1 MKSTPEEARSR
12 RLVRWLGSIADA
24 GLLRVPRFFGL
35 VYGPIEDDL
44 PIRDAWRRSRNRRMP
59 AQAGWWYAMG
69 GATYFLFM
77 MLIATGVLLSGYYRP
92 SIAEAYP
99 SLQYLESEVTFG
111 WLVRGVHYWA
121 ANLVIF
127 MVMAHFLRAF
137 VTAAYRTPRETNWL
151 IGLLL
156 LLTLLAFGMTGY
168 LLPWDQWAYWA
179 TSHELDALSRVPLF
193 GGLIAG
199 VLRAD
204 DFVSGATLSRFFSFH
219 VIGLPWIALLLLVLH
234 FQLLRKHGISTPR
247 GRDPIPGE
255 PFFPNHMLK
264 QLIVALLCIGVV
276 ISLAALRPR
285 PFSGPADGFNP
296 PETLQVL
303 WFPLAVSRAATH
315 YLGGFGLVILLGV
328 FASMALVPLAFRT
341 HERNLMRRRVRTVIA
356 AALVLTLTSLW
367 ILGER
372 LTDPLYGPE
381 EGEAGAQL
389 VEPVSGDGAESSGE
403 GAVDVPHEGTTDEG
417 EER

>member
-1 MKSTPEEARSR
+1 VKSTLGEDRSR
-12 RLVRWLGSIADA
+12 RLLRWLGSIADA
-24 GLLRVPRFFGL
+24 SLLRVPRFFGL
-35 VYGPIEDDL
+35 VYGPIDDEL
-44 PIRDAWRRSRNRRMP
+44 PIRDAWRKSRNRRIP

-156 LLTLLAFGMTGY
+156 LLTLLGFGMTGY

-179 TSHELDALSRVPLF
+179 TSHELDALSRIPLF
-193 GGLIAG
+193 GGTIVG

-204 DFVSGATLSRFFSFH
+204 DFVSGATLSRFYSFH
-219 VIGLPWIALLLLVLH
+219 VIVLPWAALLLLVLH
-234 FQLLRKHGISTPR
+234 FQLVRKHGISTPR
-247 GRDPIPGE
+247 GRAPIPGE
-255 PFFPNHMLK
+255 PFFPNHMLR
-264 QLIVALLCIGVV
+264 QLIVGLLCIGVV
-276 ISLAALRPR
+276 VSLAALRPR
-285 PFSGPADGFNP
+285 PFSGPADGFSP

-315 YLGGFGLVILLGV
+315 YLGGLGLVLLMVV

-341 HERNLMRRRVRTVIA
+341 HERSLLRRTVRTVVA
-356 AALVLTLTSLW
+356 VVLVLVLTTLW
-367 ILGER
+367 ILGQR

-381 EGEAGAQL
+381 GIA
-389 VEPVSGDGAESSGE
+389 VEVQPAEPGSDDHADGPGE
-403 GAVDVPHEGTTDEG
+403 GAVAVPHEGGTDEG
-417 EER
+417 GEQ

>member
-12 RLVRWLGSIADA
+12 RLMRWLGSIADA

-35 VYGPIEDDL
+35 VYGPIDDEL
-44 PIRDAWRRSRNRRMP
+44 PIRDAWRKSRNRRIP

-99 SLQYLESEVTFG
+99 SLQYLEAEVTFG

-179 TSHELDALSRVPLF
+179 TSHELDALSRVPLL
-193 GGLIAG
+193 GGMLVG

-219 VIGLPWIALLLLVLH
+219 VIVLPWAALLLLVLH
-234 FQLLRKHGISTPR
+234 FQLVRKHGISTPR
-247 GRDPIPGE
+247 GRAPIPGE

-276 ISLAALRPR
+276 VSLAALRPR

-315 YLGGFGLVILLGV
+315 YLGGLGLVLLLVV
-328 FASMALVPLAFRT
+328 FASMALVPLVFRA
-341 HERNLMRRRVRTVIA
+341 HERSLLRRTVRTVIA
-356 AALVLTLTSLW
+356 VALVLVLTTLW
-367 ILGER
+367 ILGQR

-381 EGEAGAQL
+381 GIS
-389 VEPVSGDGAESSGE
+389 VEVQPAEPGSGDRADGSGE
-403 GAVDVPHEGTTDEG
+403 GGVDVPHEGETDEG

>member
-1 MKSTPEEARSR
+1 MKSTLGEARSR
-12 RLVRWLGSIADA
+12 RLLRWLGSIADA
-24 GLLRVPRFFGL
+24 SLLRVPRFFGL
-35 VYGPIEDDL
+35 VYGPIDDEL
-44 PIRDAWRRSRNRRMP
+44 PIRDAWRKSRNRRIP

-77 MLIATGVLLSGYYRP
+77 MLIVTGVMLSGYYRP

-99 SLQYLESEVTFG
+99 SLQYLEAEVTFG

-156 LLTLLAFGMTGY
+156 LLTLLGFGMTGY

-179 TSHELDALSRVPLF
+179 TSHELDALSRIPLF
-193 GGLIAG
+193 GGTIVG

-219 VIGLPWIALLLLVLH
+219 VIVLPWAALLLLVLH
-234 FQLLRKHGISTPR
+234 FQLVRKHGISTPR
-247 GRDPIPGE
+247 GRAPIPGE
-255 PFFPNHMLK
+255 PFFPNHMLR

-276 ISLAALRPR
+276 VSLAALRPR

-303 WFPLAVSRAATH
+303 WFPLAVSRAASH
-315 YLGGFGLVILLGV
+315 YLGGFGLVFLLVV
-328 FASMALVPLAFRT
+328 FASMALVPLAFRA
-341 HERNLMRRRVRTVIA
+341 HERNMLRRTVRTVIA
-356 AALVLTLTSLW
+356 IVLVLVLTTLG
-367 ILGER
+367 ILGQR

-381 EGEAGAQL
+381 GIA
-389 VEPVSGDGAESSGE
+389 VEVQPAEPGSGDRADGSGE
-403 GAVDVPHEGTTDEG
+403 GVVDVPHEGEREEG
-417 EER
+417 VER